1 MAIESGALYESELEM
16 ARWLRADELG
26 PHRARARAA
35 LQMARE
41 LVALLER
48 AADVERALALGQV
61 ESSTRR
67 ARAQQLVHALEAEI
81 RALDAVAE
89 ERGPRGTR
97 CAGDPL
103 PSRRQDM
110 E

>member
-35 LQMARE
+35 LHLARE
-41 LVALLER
+41 LVALLDR
-48 AADVERALALGQV
+48 AADVERALGLGHV
-61 ESSTRR
+61 EGSTRR
-67 ARAQQLVHALEAEI
+67 ARAQQVVHALEAEI

-89 ERGPRGTR
+89 ERVPRGTR
-97 CAGDPL
+97 RAGEPL
-103 PSRRQDM
+103 SSRREDV